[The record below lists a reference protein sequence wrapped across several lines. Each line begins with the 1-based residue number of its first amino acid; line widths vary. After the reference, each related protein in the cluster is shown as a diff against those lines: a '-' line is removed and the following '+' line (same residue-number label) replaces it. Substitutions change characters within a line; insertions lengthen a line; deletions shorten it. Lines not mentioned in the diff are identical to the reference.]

1 MTHLEL
7 VPVPPVAQ
15 LAGVSQHYGKTVA
28 LNNITLD
35 IPARCMVGLIGPD
48 GVGKS
53 SLLSLISGARVIEQ
67 GNVIVLGGDM
77 RDPKHRRDVC
87 PRIAWM
93 PQGLGKNLYHTLS
106 VYENVDF
113 FARLFGHDKAER
125 EVRIN
130 ELLTS
135 TGLAPFRDRPAG
147 KLSGGMKQK
156 LGLCCALIH
165 DPELLILDEPTTGV
179 DPLSRAQFWDLI
191 DSIRQRQSNMS
202 VLVATA
208 YMEEAERFDWL
219 VAMNAGEVLA
229 TGSAE
234 ELRQQTQ
241 SATLEE
247 AFINLLPQA
256 QRQAHQAVVIPPYQP
271 ENAEIAIEARDLTMR
286 FGSFVAVDHV
296 NFRIPR
302 GEIFGFL
309 GSNGCGKSTTMK
321 MLTGLLPA
329 SEGEAWLFGQPVDPK
344 DIDTRRRVGYMSQ
357 AFSLYNEL
365 TVRQN
370 LELHARLF
378 HIPEAEI
385 PARVAEMSERF
396 KLNDVEDVLPESL
409 PLGIR
414 QRLSLAVAV
423 IHRPEMLILD
433 EPTSGVDPVARDMF
447 WQLMVDLSRQDKV
460 TIFISTHFMNEA
472 ERCDRISLMH
482 AGKVLASGTP
492 QELVEKRGAASLE
505 EAFIAYL
512 QEAAGQSNEA
522 EAPPVIHDTTH
533 APRQGFSLRRLFS
546 YSRREALELRR
557 DPVRSTLALMGTVI
571 LMLIMGYGISM
582 DVENLRFA
590 VLDRDQTVSSQA
602 WTLNLSGSRYFI
614 EQPLLTSYDELD
626 RRMRAGDITVAI
638 EIPPNFGRDIARG
651 TPVELGVWIDGAMP
665 SRAET
670 VKGYVQAMHQ
680 SWLQDVASRQSTP
693 SSQSGLM
700 NIETRYRYNPD
711 VKSLPAIV
719 PAVIPLLLM
728 MIPSMLSALSVV
740 REKELGSIINL
751 YVTPTTR
758 SEFLLGKQLPYIALG
773 MLNFFL
779 LCGLSVFV
787 FGVPHK
793 GSFLTLTLA
802 ALLYIIIATGMGLL
816 ISTFMKSQIAAIF
829 GTAIITLIPATQF
842 SGMIDPVASLE
853 GPGRWIGEV
862 YPTSHFLTIARGTFS
877 KALDLTDLWQLFIP
891 LLIAIP
897 LVMGLSILLLKN
909 RRMMRHLRNIFNLG
923 IKELRSLLGDKAM
936 LTLIVFSFTVS
947 VYSSATVTPGSLNLA
962 PIAIADMDQSQL
974 SNRIVNSFYRPWFLP
989 PEMITAD
996 EMDAGLDAGRYT
1008 FAINIPPNF
1017 QRDVLAGRQPDIQ
1030 VNVDATRMSQAFTG
1044 NGYIQNIIN
1053 GEVNSFVARYRDNS
1067 EPLVS
1072 LETRMRFNPNL
1083 DPAWFGG
1090 VMAIINNIT
1099 MLAIVLTGSALI
1111 REREHG
1117 TVEHLLVMPITPFEI
1132 MMAKIWSM
1140 GLVVLVVSGLSLVL
1154 MVKGVLGVPIEGSIP
1169 LFMLGVALSLFAT
1182 TSIGIFMGTIARS
1195 MPQLGLLVILV
1206 LLPLQ
1211 MLSGGSTPR
1220 ESMPQMVQDIMLIM
1234 PTTHFVSLA
1243 QAILYRGAG
1252 FEIVWPQF
1260 LTLMAI
1266 GGAFFTIALLR
1277 FRKTI
1282 GTMA

>member
-1 MTHLEL
+1 MMHLEL

-67 GNVIVLGGDM
+67 GGVMVLGGDM

-271 ENAEIAIEARDLTMR
+271 ENAEIAIEVRDLTMR

-522 EAPPVIHDTTH
+522 EAPPVVHDTTH

-614 EQPLLTSYDELD
+614 EQPPLTSYDELD

-693 SSQSGLM
+693 ASQSGLM

-779 LCGLSVFV
+779 LCALSVFV

-897 LVMGLSILLLKN
+897 LVMGLSILLLK
-909 RRMMRHLRNIFNLG
+909 
-923 IKELRSLLGDKAM
+923 K
-936 LTLIVFSFTVS
+936 
-947 VYSSATVTPGSLNLA
+947 
-962 PIAIADMDQSQL
+962 Q
-974 SNRIVNSFYRPWFLP
+974 
-989 PEMITAD
+989 
-996 EMDAGLDAGRYT
+996 
-1008 FAINIPPNF
+1008 
-1017 QRDVLAGRQPDIQ
+1017 
-1030 VNVDATRMSQAFTG
+1030 
-1044 NGYIQNIIN
+1044 
-1053 GEVNSFVARYRDNS
+1053 
-1067 EPLVS
+1067 
-1072 LETRMRFNPNL
+1072 
-1083 DPAWFGG
+1083 
-1090 VMAIINNIT
+1090 
-1099 MLAIVLTGSALI
+1099 
-1111 REREHG
+1111 
-1117 TVEHLLVMPITPFEI
+1117 
-1132 MMAKIWSM
+1132 
-1140 GLVVLVVSGLSLVL
+1140 
-1154 MVKGVLGVPIEGSIP
+1154 EG
-1169 LFMLGVALSLFAT
+1169 
-1182 TSIGIFMGTIARS
+1182 
-1195 MPQLGLLVILV
+1195 
-1206 LLPLQ
+1206 
-1211 MLSGGSTPR
+1211 
-1220 ESMPQMVQDIMLIM
+1220 
-1234 PTTHFVSLA
+1234 
-1243 QAILYRGAG
+1243 
-1252 FEIVWPQF
+1252 
-1260 LTLMAI
+1260 
-1266 GGAFFTIALLR
+1266 
-1277 FRKTI
+1277 
-1282 GTMA
+1282 

>member
-1 MTHLEL
+1 MTSLAR
-7 VPVPPVAQ
+7 VPVPPVAHFD
-15 LAGVSQHYGKTVA
+15 GVSQHYGTTVA

-67 GNVIVLGGDM
+67 GNVMVLGGDM

-125 EVRIN
+125 EARIT
-130 ELLTS
+130 ELLNS

-191 DSIRQRQSNMS
+191 DSIRQRQTNMS

-229 TGSAE
+229 TGSAQ
-234 ELRQQTQ
+234 ELRDKTA
-241 SATLEE
+241 SETLEQ
-247 AFINLLPQA
+247 AFIALLPQA
-256 QRQAHQAVVIPPYQP
+256 QRQAYQPVVIPPYHAEQ
-271 ENAEIAIEARDLTMR
+271 EEIAIEAKDLTMR
-286 FGSFVAVDHV
+286 FGNFVAVDHV

-357 AFSLYNEL
+357 AFSLYSEL

-385 PARVAEMSERF
+385 PQRVQEMSERF
-396 KLNDVEDVLPESL
+396 MLAEVEDTLPESL

-472 ERCDRISLMH
+472 ERCDRMSLMH

-492 QELVEKRGAASLE
+492 QELVERRGAASLE
-505 EAFIAYL
+505 EAFISWL
-512 QEAAGQSNEA
+512 QEAAGPAPEA
-522 EAPPVIHDTTH
+522 SVPVETKHEEAKP
-533 APRQGFSLRRLFS
+533 PRQGFSLRRLFS

-602 WTLNLSGSRYFI
+602 WSLNLAGSRYFI
-614 EQPLLTSYDELD
+614 EQPPLTSYDDLD
-626 RRMRAGDITVAI
+626 RRMRSGEVALAI

-651 TPVELGVWIDGAMP
+651 TPVAIGVWVDGAMP

-680 SWLQDVASRQSTP
+680 SWLQDVASRQPTP
-693 SSQSGLM
+693 VGQSGLM
-700 NIETRYRYNPD
+700 TIETRYRYNPD

-773 MLNFFL
+773 MLNFLL
-779 LCGLSVFV
+779 LCALSVFV

-793 GSFLTLTLA
+793 GSFLTLSLA
-802 ALLYIIIATGMGLL
+802 ALLYVTIATGMGLL

-829 GTAIITLIPATQF
+829 GTSIITLIPATQF

-853 GPGRWIGEV
+853 GPGRWIGEI

-877 KALDLTDLWQLFIP
+877 KALDLTDLWPLFVP

-897 LVMGLSILLLKN
+897 VVMGLSVLLLK
-909 RRMMRHLRNIFNLG
+909 
-923 IKELRSLLGDKAM
+923 K
-936 LTLIVFSFTVS
+936 
-947 VYSSATVTPGSLNLA
+947 
-962 PIAIADMDQSQL
+962 Q
-974 SNRIVNSFYRPWFLP
+974 
-989 PEMITAD
+989 
-996 EMDAGLDAGRYT
+996 
-1008 FAINIPPNF
+1008 
-1017 QRDVLAGRQPDIQ
+1017 
-1030 VNVDATRMSQAFTG
+1030 
-1044 NGYIQNIIN
+1044 
-1053 GEVNSFVARYRDNS
+1053 
-1067 EPLVS
+1067 
-1072 LETRMRFNPNL
+1072 
-1083 DPAWFGG
+1083 
-1090 VMAIINNIT
+1090 
-1099 MLAIVLTGSALI
+1099 
-1111 REREHG
+1111 
-1117 TVEHLLVMPITPFEI
+1117 
-1132 MMAKIWSM
+1132 
-1140 GLVVLVVSGLSLVL
+1140 
-1154 MVKGVLGVPIEGSIP
+1154 EG
-1169 LFMLGVALSLFAT
+1169 
-1182 TSIGIFMGTIARS
+1182 
-1195 MPQLGLLVILV
+1195 
-1206 LLPLQ
+1206 
-1211 MLSGGSTPR
+1211 
-1220 ESMPQMVQDIMLIM
+1220 
-1234 PTTHFVSLA
+1234 
-1243 QAILYRGAG
+1243 
-1252 FEIVWPQF
+1252 
-1260 LTLMAI
+1260 
-1266 GGAFFTIALLR
+1266 
-1277 FRKTI
+1277 
-1282 GTMA
+1282 

>member
-1 MTHLEL
+1 
-7 VPVPPVAQ
+7 
-15 LAGVSQHYGKTVA
+15 
-28 LNNITLD
+28 
-35 IPARCMVGLIGPD
+35 
-48 GVGKS
+48 
-53 SLLSLISGARVIEQ
+53 
-67 GNVIVLGGDM
+67 
-77 RDPKHRRDVC
+77 
-87 PRIAWM
+87 
-93 PQGLGKNLYHTLS
+93 
-106 VYENVDF
+106 
-113 FARLFGHDKAER
+113 
-125 EVRIN
+125 
-130 ELLTS
+130 
-135 TGLAPFRDRPAG
+135 
-147 KLSGGMKQK
+147 
-156 LGLCCALIH
+156 
-165 DPELLILDEPTTGV
+165 
-179 DPLSRAQFWDLI
+179 
-191 DSIRQRQSNMS
+191 
-202 VLVATA
+202 
-208 YMEEAERFDWL
+208 
-219 VAMNAGEVLA
+219 
-229 TGSAE
+229 
-234 ELRQQTQ
+234 
-241 SATLEE
+241 
-247 AFINLLPQA
+247 
-256 QRQAHQAVVIPPYQP
+256 
-271 ENAEIAIEARDLTMR
+271 
-286 FGSFVAVDHV
+286 
-296 NFRIPR
+296 
-302 GEIFGFL
+302 
-309 GSNGCGKSTTMK
+309 MK

-482 AGKVLASGTP
+482 AGKVLANGTP
-492 QELVEKRGAASLE
+492 QELVEKRGSASLE

-614 EQPLLTSYDELD
+614 EQPPLTSYDELD

-693 SSQSGLM
+693 SSQSVLM

-897 LVMGLSILLLKN
+897 LVMGLSILLLK
-909 RRMMRHLRNIFNLG
+909 
-923 IKELRSLLGDKAM
+923 K
-936 LTLIVFSFTVS
+936 
-947 VYSSATVTPGSLNLA
+947 
-962 PIAIADMDQSQL
+962 Q
-974 SNRIVNSFYRPWFLP
+974 
-989 PEMITAD
+989 
-996 EMDAGLDAGRYT
+996 
-1008 FAINIPPNF
+1008 
-1017 QRDVLAGRQPDIQ
+1017 
-1030 VNVDATRMSQAFTG
+1030 
-1044 NGYIQNIIN
+1044 
-1053 GEVNSFVARYRDNS
+1053 
-1067 EPLVS
+1067 
-1072 LETRMRFNPNL
+1072 
-1083 DPAWFGG
+1083 
-1090 VMAIINNIT
+1090 
-1099 MLAIVLTGSALI
+1099 
-1111 REREHG
+1111 
-1117 TVEHLLVMPITPFEI
+1117 
-1132 MMAKIWSM
+1132 
-1140 GLVVLVVSGLSLVL
+1140 
-1154 MVKGVLGVPIEGSIP
+1154 EG
-1169 LFMLGVALSLFAT
+1169 
-1182 TSIGIFMGTIARS
+1182 
-1195 MPQLGLLVILV
+1195 
-1206 LLPLQ
+1206 
-1211 MLSGGSTPR
+1211 
-1220 ESMPQMVQDIMLIM
+1220 
-1234 PTTHFVSLA
+1234 
-1243 QAILYRGAG
+1243 
-1252 FEIVWPQF
+1252 
-1260 LTLMAI
+1260 
-1266 GGAFFTIALLR
+1266 
-1277 FRKTI
+1277 
-1282 GTMA
+1282 